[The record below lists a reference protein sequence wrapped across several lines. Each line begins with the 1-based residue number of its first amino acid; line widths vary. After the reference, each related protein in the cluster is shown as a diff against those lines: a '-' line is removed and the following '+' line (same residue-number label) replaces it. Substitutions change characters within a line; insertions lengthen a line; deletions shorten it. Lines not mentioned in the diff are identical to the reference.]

1 MQVPPWVIAFIIFL
15 IVYILVRELLR
26 RYYNAKFEGFFNTAH
41 YEEALGALN
50 ALPARVTMTTYQQY
64 RRRFLCYEAMDDA
77 EMAKRM
83 IELLVR
89 MRNSAKRQSE
99 ILPVAFNYFVQINN
113 KERAKELLAQIKA
126 VKGINKSIVSDC
138 QLTYDIVY
146 SKSYQYIDKMEEMLK
161 MSSSPTKQGKLCFLL
176 WKQYSNK
183 GDKTHAKAYKRRFEE
198 LTKTT
203 KPQKAD

>member
-50 ALPARVTMTTYQQY
+50 ALPARMTMTTYQQY
-64 RRRFLCYEAMDDA
+64 RRRFLCYEAMDDT

-89 MRNSAKRQSE
+89 MRGGAKRQSE
-99 ILPVAFNYFVQINN
+99 ALALGFNYYVQIGE
-113 KERAKELLAQIKA
+113 KDRAKELLAQL
-126 VKGINKSIVSDC
+126 KSCKNVNEALVNDC
-138 QLTYDIVY
+138 QLTYEIVFRKRY
-146 SKSYQYIDKMEEMLK
+146 DFIDQMEKMLK
-161 MSSSPTKQGKLCFLL
+161 KANPQLQGKLCFLL
-176 WKQYSNK
+176 AKQYANK
-183 GDKTHAKAYKRRFEE
+183 GDKTHAKLYRRRYEE
-198 LTKTT
+198 LARTSTSGV
-203 KPQKAD
+203 AS